1 MNCPS
6 KDVVRIFLLRVMDS
20 LHYFRKNNEKQ
31 TMPLVIVKLKIT
43 FKCNN
48 VNPLFKKFMKNR
60 NVPQQLKNNK
70 INHIKIVIYPYRPS
84 IIVFIRRNKNII
96 QCLN

>member
-1 MNCPS
+1 MIKQLFLKNHHEIMNCPS
-6 KDVVRIFLLRVMDS
+6 KDVVRIFLSRVMDS

-48 VNPLFKKFMKNR
+48 VNPLFKKIYEKIEMS
-60 NVPQQLKNNK
+60 LNN
-70 INHIKIVIYPYRPS
+70 
-84 IIVFIRRNKNII
+84 
-96 QCLN
+96 